1 MSGNHENLCWHNLMN
16 CLGASHLTSFQK
28 NCIYFAFKCVL
39 KYIYPL
45 NIRLM
50 WSLVSKLKT
59 NPHIAPIILAMQF
72 SWPTLGSI
80 SQSQL
85 IGLTTA
91 MIIYLHI
98 EFHSSSMK
106 FNLEMHFSSDY
117 RLFSFNCSVLEKDG
131 EASRKL

>member
-1 MSGNHENLCWHNLMN
+1 
-16 CLGASHLTSFQK
+16 
-28 NCIYFAFKCVL
+28 
-39 KYIYPL
+39 
-45 NIRLM
+45 M

-59 NPHIAPIILAMQF
+59 NPHIAPIILASFHDQH
-72 SWPTLGSI
+72 WGVYH
-80 SQSQL
+80 SQL

-106 FNLEMHFSSDY
+106 FNLKMHFSSDY